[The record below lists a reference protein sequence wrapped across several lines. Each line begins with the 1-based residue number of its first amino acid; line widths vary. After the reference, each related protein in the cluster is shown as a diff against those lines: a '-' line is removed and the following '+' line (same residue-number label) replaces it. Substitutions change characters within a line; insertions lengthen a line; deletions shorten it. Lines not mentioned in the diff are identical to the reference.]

1 MSKTYFIIGANG
13 QLGQALASLYPEAK
27 LVDQAEFDMTLPASY
42 EAVDWTAYDTIINAA
57 AMTNVDAAETPE
69 GRELAW
75 RVNASAIGLL
85 AKTAAAHDL
94 TLVHVSSDYV
104 FDGTKVPHTEDETF
118 APLGVYGQTKAA
130 GDIAASIAPKHYIL
144 RTSWVIGGGKNFVG
158 IMKDLADRDISPSV
172 VNDQV
177 GRLTFVSTLAN
188 AIDHLLKTTPAYGT
202 YNCTN
207 DGDSVSWADIAKL
220 VFEKA
225 GRNPDDVNPVSTAAY
240 YEGKEGIAP
249 RPLQSE
255 MDLTKLKATG
265 FTAPNWRDE
274 LENYWKGNY

>member
-13 QLGQALASLYPEAK
+13 QLGHALAALYPEAK

-42 EAVDWTAYDTIINAA
+42 ESVDWTAYDTIINAA

-85 AKTAAAHDL
+85 AKAATAHDL

-104 FDGTKVPHTEDETF
+104 FDGTKVPHREDETF

-249 RPLQSE
+249 RPLQSK